1 VAPAVAREVLH
12 WSGLAVAVTLIYLL
26 QATGRMTN
34 EAAGLVALVALALT
48 SFLAGIHGNWRFC
61 IVGALLA
68 CAVAA
73 AALVEEYLW
82 VLLPLVVLVVAGALF
97 WIRRQGASRAGA

>member
-1 VAPAVAREVLH
+1 
-12 WSGLAVAVTLIYLL
+12 
-26 QATGRMTN
+26 
-34 EAAGLVALVALALT
+34 
-48 SFLAGIHGNWRFC
+48 
-61 IVGALLA
+61 VGALLA